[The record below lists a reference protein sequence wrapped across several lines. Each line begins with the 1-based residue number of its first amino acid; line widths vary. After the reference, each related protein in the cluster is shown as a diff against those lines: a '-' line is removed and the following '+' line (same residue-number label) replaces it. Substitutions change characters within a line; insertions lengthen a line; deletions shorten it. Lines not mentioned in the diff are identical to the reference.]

1 MKKFS
6 VIAFI
11 LLCFCQVFSQTSE
24 SQILRGTVLDS
35 NGLPIEGASIEI
47 TSNSGKNVVCK
58 TDYQGKFSCEINF
71 EENFL
76 LMVQAEGFSTIQQ
89 SFESSQDFST
99 EITLTLVPR
108 AISEEVIVTA
118 NRTETRI
125 GETAA
130 SVVSLSNQ
138 EIQTSAAPTIDDVL
152 RQVPGFSLFRRSGS
166 RTANPTTQGVSLRGV
181 GASGA
186 GRSLVLLDNVPLN
199 DAFGGWVQWNRIS
212 PIEVERI
219 EVLRGGASSLYGNNS
234 LSGTVNII
242 PREVREKYAFSAEIF
257 GGTQRTFSA
266 STFFGFKLNDWS
278 ADFTAANFQTRGYI
292 PIEENSRGFADDFA
306 GSRNSNFSARIAKDF
321 SETANIFFKTSYFG
335 EARNNG
341 TKLQN
346 NRTHIRQFVLGSDV
360 NLSNFKSQISDSF
373 SNSNLNWRIYGGT
386 QVFDQTF
393 SAVGVDR
400 NSENLIRFQ
409 RVPAQTFGFSTQFST
424 VFKENQTL
432 IFGFEAKE
440 VRGAS
445 NETGFFNGR
454 ATSNSGA
461 GGRERTFS
469 FFAQDFARI
478 NSKIILTGSIRYD
491 FWRNF
496 AALNSVRTLSTNFV
510 NTAIFPDRTESAF
523 SPQGSILFQAT
534 ENLSFH
540 ALASKSFRAPTLNE
554 LYRGFRVGDV
564 VTNPNENLQAEN
576 AVNFETGASF
586 NKNNFYLRGSFF
598 YTQISDPI
606 ANVTLSI
613 TPNLITRQRQNIGKT
628 RAVGIEIEAEKR
640 WRDFNFS
647 VGYLLS
653 DSRITEFPANEEL
666 EGLKIP
672 LVSKHQFTFQTLYA
686 NRKGWTFSLQGRAS
700 SAQFDDDLNQFR
712 LEPFFQLDAFGAK
725 RFRKNLQVFVGIEN
739 VFNSRYSVGRTPI
752 RTVSSPIN
760 GRIGIR
766 WN

>member
-6 VIAFI
+6 VITFI
-11 LLCFCQVFSQTSE
+11 LLCFCQVFPQTLESE
-24 SQILRGTVLDS
+24 ILRGTVLDT
-35 NGLPIEGASIEI
+35 NGLPIEGANIEI
-47 TSNSGKNVVCK
+47 ASNSEKTSCK
-58 TDYQGKFSCEINF
+58 TDYQGKFSCGINF

-76 LMVQAEGFSTIQQ
+76 LTVQAEGFSILQQ
-89 SFESSQDFST
+89 TFENVQDFYDKT
-99 EITLTLVPR
+99 VLTLSP
-108 AISEEVIVTA
+108 ASLSERVIVTA

-138 EIQTSAAPTIDDVL
+138 EIQTSGAPAIDDVL
-152 RQVPGFSLFRRSGS
+152 RQVPGFSLFRRTGS

-186 GRSLVLLDNVPLN
+186 GRSLVLFGEVPLN
-199 DAFGGWVQWNRIS
+199 DPFGGWTQWNRIP
-212 PIEVERI
+212 PIAVERI
-219 EVLRGGASSLYGNNS
+219 EVLRGGASGLYGNNS

-242 PREVREKYAFSAEIF
+242 PREVNENYVFSAEIF
-257 GGTQRTFSA
+257 GGSQKTFSA
-266 STFFGFKLNDWS
+266 STFFGFKKGGWS
-278 ADFTAANFQTRGYI
+278 ADFVAANFQTRGYI
-292 PIEENSRGFADDFA
+292 PIEKMERGAADNFA
-306 GSRNSNFSARIAKDF
+306 GSRNSNFSARVGKYF
-321 SETANIFFKTSYFG
+321 GETADIFFKTTYFG
-335 EARNNG
+335 EARENG
-341 TKLQN
+341 TNLQN
-346 NRTHIRQFVLGSDV
+346 NRTHIRQFILGGNAEVQS
-360 NLSNFKSQISDSF
+360 SKFKVQGLNI
-373 SNSNLNWRIYGGT
+373 NWRIYGGT

-393 SAVGVDR
+393 SAVSADR

-424 VFKENQTL
+424 VFKENQTFV
-432 IFGFEAKE
+432 FGFEAKE

-454 ATSNSGA
+454 ATSKSGA

-478 NSKIILTGSIRYD
+478 NSKLILAGSLRYD

-496 AALNSVRTLSTNFV
+496 AALSSVRTLSTNVV
-510 NTAIFPDRTESAF
+510 NTTIFPDRSASAF

-534 ENLSFH
+534 EKLSFH

-554 LYRGFRVGDV
+554 LYRGFRVGNV
-564 VTNPNENLQAEN
+564 VTNPNENLEAEK
-576 AVNFETGASF
+576 ALNFETGAAF
-586 NKNNFYLRGSFF
+586 NYKTIYLRGNFF
-598 YTQISDPI
+598 FTEINDPI
-606 ANVTLSI
+606 ANVTLSVA
-613 TPNLITRQRQNIGKT
+613 PNLITRQRQNIGKT
-628 RAVGIEIEAEKR
+628 RTKGVEIEADQR
-640 WRDFNFS
+640 FRNFNVS

-653 DSRITEFPANEEL
+653 DSRITEFPANTQL
-666 EGLKIP
+666 EGLHVP
-672 LVSKHQFTFQTLYA
+672 LVSRHQFTFQTRYA
-686 NRKGWTFSLQGRAS
+686 DRKGWSFALQGRAS

-725 RFRKNLQVFVGIEN
+725 RFSGNLQIFAAIEN

-752 RTVSSPIN
+752 RTVSSPIS
-760 GRIGIR
+760 GRVGFR